1 MKQYIGLE
9 EMSNGNCA
17 SVLSVIRNCG
27 VLSRKQISD
36 ITGLSWGGMTKI
48 VNRLT
53 EHGYIIEE
61 KLENTSGAGRTPGV
75 LKVNDKK
82 YYVIGL
88 DINRAGF
95 GAYVMNL
102 CGELISSYEREVT
115 ISDRE
120 SLIHNIFDF
129 TEMIIGNFA
138 ERQLLSI
145 GVAMQGVVDAK
156 KGLSVSFPHCPDWK
170 EVPLRDM
177 MREHFG
183 VDVFIEHD
191 PNCMLY
197 TFLCEEDAEN
207 MLLFRADNSIGMAA
221 SVEGRIIQG
230 SGILEVAHTVV
241 IPGGRE
247 CRCKRKGCLESYITP
262 CLLKGELQ
270 KEALP
275 EMTEAMAVAMYNMSK
290 IFNSEKIILT
300 GRLARY
306 RRYFE
311 EELRSRFC
319 ELMSDE
325 DVQLEVTEETSQA
338 VQGAALIAVQGAI
351 DGLKI

>member
-1 MKQYIGLE
+1 
-9 EMSNGNCA
+9 MSNGNCA

-27 VLSRKQISD
+27 ALSRKQISD

-61 KLENTSGAGRTPGV
+61 KLENATGAGRTPG
-75 LKVNDKK
+75 LLRVNDKE

-102 CGELISSYEREVT
+102 CGEIIEAYEREVT

-129 TEMIIGNFA
+129 TEMIIGNFSD
-138 ERQLLSI
+138 RQLLSI
-145 GVAMQGVVDAK
+145 GIAMQGVVDSK
-156 KGLSVSFPHCPDWK
+156 RGISVSFPHCTDWK
-170 EVPLRDM
+170 EVPLREM
-177 MREHFG
+177 MCERFG
-183 VDVFIEHD
+183 VDVFVEHD

-197 TFLCEEDAEN
+197 TFLSEEDAEN

-247 CRCKRKGCLESYITP
+247 CRCKRQGCLESYISP
-262 CLLKGELQ
+262 CLLKGKLQ
-270 KEALP
+270 MEALP
-275 EMTEAMAVAMYNMSK
+275 EMIEAMAFTMYNMAK
-290 IFNSEKIILT
+290 VFNSEKIILT

-306 RRYFE
+306 RKHFE
-311 EELRSRFC
+311 EKLKNRFYELILDDKLQF
-319 ELMSDE
+319 
-325 DVQLEVTEETSQA
+325 EVIEETTQA